1 MLTCATCGNDEPA
14 GSQFCGNC
22 GAPFAPADQDLVH
35 AAMSGE
41 ALLTCGTCGNEE
53 PEGSRF
59 CGTCGSAFAPTALG
73 VALASEAPSA
83 PPAVEQPAR
92 VAPPRPQPR
101 GTRRLRWVAAGA
113 AVGLLIAGGAVAGV
127 LTLTGGDDDMTQ
139 ATPTDEEPLPATT
152 VESPPPASSSTLLDS
167 MHPRFVALVGY
178 QGALSAR
185 VRSLE
190 AGVESFAALRQA
202 AAALGA
208 SVEGTQVFLNGYT
221 PADSKEA
228 ETLSLLQSALAA
240 HLAYTDAISRFPR
253 RPRSFTSAEAREAI
267 ARAGQAH
274 IAYAGLATAEPAM
287 SGISLDSSDHARL
300 LRLVPSPTPPRS
312 TVTRRVIDLVPLLV
326 GIRPDDALGEGRCFG
341 PYAGASL
348 RVSGVVYRSGF
359 IQCGDDADGDPSRA
373 SGEYRFSGLSFVAGS
388 RLVRFTAQAVIDE
401 FSSPSQRGTSVTWA
415 AFYDGAPICSGAM
428 SWSGPRPSPRKL
440 DCRLPSAVASRGF
453 DARRL
458 RVRQD
463 VSLASSGTFWAGLFH
478 PTIVVEVPR

>member
-22 GAPFAPADQDLVH
+22 GAPFVAADSYRAD
-35 AAMSGE
+35 AAASRGAM
-41 ALLTCGTCGNEE
+41 LTCATCGNEE
-53 PEGSRF
+53 PEGAWF
-59 CGTCGSAFAPTALG
+59 CGTCGSAFAPTLRA
-73 VALASEAPSA
+73 ALAPETPSPTTAADEPMTAA
-83 PPAVEQPAR
+83 PPPT
-92 VAPPRPQPR
+92 PQPR
-101 GTRRLRWVAAGA
+101 RKRRFGWVAAGVA
-113 AVGLLIAGGAVAGV
+113 AGLLVAGGAVAGV
-127 LTLTGGDDDMTQ
+127 LTLTGGDDTAQ
-139 ATPTDEEPLPATT
+139 ATPTEEQPLPATS
-152 VESPPPASSSTLLDS
+152 VESPPAASSPTLLDT

-185 VRSLE
+185 VRWLE
-190 AGVESFAALRQA
+190 AGVESFGALRQA

-208 SVEGTQVFLNGYT
+208 SVEGTQVLLEGHT

-228 ETLSLLQSALAA
+228 ETLSLLRSALAA

-253 RPRSFTSAEAREAI
+253 RPRAFTSAEAREAI
-267 ARAGQAH
+267 ARAGQVH
-274 IAYAGLATAEPAM
+274 IAYASLATAEPAM
-287 SGISLDSSDHARL
+287 SGISLDSSDHVRL
-300 LRLVPSPTPPRS
+300 LRLVPSAKPPRS

-326 GIRPDDALGEGRCFG
+326 GIRPNDPLGQGRCFG

-373 SGEYRFSGLSFVAGS
+373 SGEYRFSGPSFPAGS

-401 FSSPSQRGTSVTWA
+401 FSSPSQRGSSVTWA
-415 AFYDGAPICSGAM
+415 AFYDDAPICSGAV

-463 VSLASSGTFWAGLFH
+463 ASLVSSGTFWAGLFH
-478 PTIVVEVPR
+478 PTIVVEVAR